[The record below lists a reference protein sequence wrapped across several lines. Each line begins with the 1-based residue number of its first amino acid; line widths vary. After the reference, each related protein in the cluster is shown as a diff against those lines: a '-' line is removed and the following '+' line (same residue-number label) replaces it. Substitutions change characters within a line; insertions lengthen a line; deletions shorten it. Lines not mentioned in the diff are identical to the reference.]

1 MGSVF
6 QQLSLSATSTLP
18 VIQSHGI
25 FIDSKKLLH
34 DIAYVPVFD

>member
-6 QQLSLSATSTLP
+6 QQLSLSARSTLL
-18 VIQSHGI
+18 VIQNHGI